1 MRILF
6 LQKVDN
12 AKGGIANVNENLM
25 KYFLSQNCQV
35 DVLSLRH
42 GYTWEDVSYPEG
54 VNRYLVN
61 DSEVWG
67 LPRLYEILEEVK
79 CGHFFKAFHMWAQR
93 GSYKRRLAK
102 DYEQCQKEIERIQ
115 PDVIINSHYELLDG
129 ISETYLKKTI
139 MHFHTSFGQVKG
151 NRSYIK
157 TFQKY
162 QSQISTFVWLTEQTK
177 KEAIEFGFQ
186 NSKCIYNPISFS
198 ETRSAD
204 LKRKK
209 VIFIGRLSEEK
220 RIPLAIECFR
230 EVVHENKLDDW
241 MFEIYGSGPLVD
253 KIMEEI
259 KNDKQVQYKGQTDEV
274 NEVLLDSSLLILT
287 SAFEG
292 MPLVVLEANE
302 CGVPSLIYD
311 FGESSREVVV
321 DGVTGIIVPQDNKE
335 LFKANLKEMMCE
347 TEIREKYGPAC
358 KKFAKEFA
366 LETIGKKWIE
376 LFEEMEK

>member
-54 VNRYLVN
+54 VTRYLVN

-129 ISETYLKKTI
+129 ISEPYLKKTI
-139 MHFHTSFGQVKG
+139 MHFHTSFGQVLK
-151 NRSYIK
+151 NRSYVK
-157 TFQKY
+157 MFRKY
-162 QSQISTFVWLTEQTK
+162 QSRIFTFVWLTEQTK
-177 KEAIEFGFQ
+177 KDAISFGLN
-186 NSKCIYNPISFS
+186 NSKCIYNPLFFS
-198 ETRSAD
+198 EERTAD
-204 LKRKK
+204 LKQKK
-209 VIFIGRLSEEK
+209 VVFIGRLSEEK
-220 RIPLAIECFR
+220 RIHLMIEYFR
-230 EVVHENKLDDW
+230 EVVQENELYDW
-241 MFEIYGSGPLVD
+241 TFEIYGSGPLVE
-253 KIMEEI
+253 KITEEI
-259 KNDKQVQYKGQTDEV
+259 KDDKQILYKGQTEQV
-274 NEVLLDSSLLILT
+274 NEVLLESSLLVLT
-287 SAFEG
+287 SEFEG

-302 CGVPSLIYD
+302 CGVPALIYD
-311 FGESSREVVV
+311 FGESSREVVINEK
-321 DGVTGIIVPQDNKE
+321 TGIIVPQDDKE
-335 LFKANLKEMMCE
+335 SFKLNLKKMLSE
-347 TEIREKYGPAC
+347 TKQREKYSLPC
-358 KKFAKEFA
+358 KEFAKQFA
-366 LETIGKKWIE
+366 LETTGKKWMT